1 MRREIPPRPHQI
13 GCEVDDGHR
22 EQRVRCHRPVCCGG
36 SCHNGH
42 RVQSASLTVRG
53 KSGTRVQ
60 TAYVKPQT
68 LPIDPLAIQTQ
79 LKGDA

>member
-1 MRREIPPRPHQI
+1 ML
-13 GCEVDDGHR
+13 
-22 EQRVRCHRPVCCGG
+22 GG